1 MINHRQHNYNRTFK
15 RLTKHHRQ
23 HNYNRT
29 FKRLTTDNT
38 IITEH
43 LKD

>member
-1 MINHRQHNYNRTFK
+1 MINHRQHTYNSAFK
-15 RLTKHHRQ
+15 KINHRQ

-38 IITEH
+38 IVTVH
-43 LKD
+43 LND

>member
-15 RLTKHHRQ
+15 RLT
-23 HNYNRT
+23 
-29 FKRLTTDNT
+29 TDST

>member
-1 MINHRQHNYNRTFK
+1 MINHRQHNYNS
-15 RLTKHHRQ
+15 
-23 HNYNRT
+23 T

-38 IITEH
+38 ITTIITEH

>member
-1 MINHRQHNYNRTFK
+1 MINHRQHNYNNTF
-15 RLTKHHRQ
+15 T
-23 HNYNRT
+23 
-29 FKRLTTDNT
+29 RLTTDNT

>member
-1 MINHRQHNYNRTFK
+1 MINHRQHK
-15 RLTKHHRQ
+15 
-23 HNYNRT
+23 YNRT

>member
-15 RLTKHHRQ
+15 KINHRQ

-38 IITEH
+38 ITTEH

>member
-1 MINHRQHNYNRTFK
+1 MINHRQHNYNST
-15 RLTKHHRQ
+15 TE
-23 HNYNRT
+23 NIIT
-29 FKRLTTDNT
+29 ERLTTDNT

>member
-1 MINHRQHNYNRTFK
+1 MINHG
-15 RLTKHHRQ
+15 Q

-38 IITEH
+38 QLLTTDNTNKTEH
-43 LKD
+43 LND